1 MMARDD
7 DDGIIRQGPFKGR
20 RIELAPQVAIE
31 QYEDLIEPFCRKV
44 LYDVVD
50 VDAGLPLL
58 TDLSSLRDFAGVMG
72 TEPDVAELMR
82 RIEDAY
88 GVACDDIDPP
98 LLIAV
103 FARLR
108 LRVP

>member
-1 MMARDD
+1 MMDRD
-7 DDGIIRQGPFKGR
+7 DDGIIRKGPFRGK

-31 QYEDLIEPFCRKV
+31 QYEDLIEPFCRRV
-44 LYDVVD
+44 LFDVVH

-58 TDLSSLRDFAGVMG
+58 TDLSSLRDFAGLQG
-72 TEPDVAELMR
+72 TKPDLAELLG

-98 LLIAV
+98 LLTAV

-108 LRVP
+108 LRSP